1 MSPVWKRHMGMP
13 LEGARGPTNYVVVGQ
28 GKLPVVS
35 GRWER

>member
-1 MSPVWKRHMGMP
+1 MGMP